1 MSATEMVPQM
11 RSVRTAACLESR
23 STADDYP
30 TDCSLCH
37 AKNDPILG
45 AFFAMQRKPLTHKME
60 RHREV
65 LKQLEEEA
73 DELIDVLQNTTESA
87 KLEIRT

>member
-1 MSATEMVPQM
+1 MSATGLVPQT
-11 RSVRTAACLESR
+11 RSVRTAARLESQ
-23 STADDYP
+23 STANNYY
-30 TDCSLCH
+30 TDRSLCH
-37 AKNDPILG
+37 AG
-45 AFFAMQRKPLTHKME
+45 KME

-87 KLEIRT
+87 KLEIRNQYITSKLASLLS

>member
-30 TDCSLCH
+30 TDSSLCH
-37 AKNDPILG
+37 VG
-45 AFFAMQRKPLTHKME
+45 KME

-73 DELIDVLQNTTESA
+73 DESIDALQNTTENA
-87 KLEIRT
+87 KLEIRNQYITSKLASLLS

>member
-1 MSATEMVPQM
+1 MGFSDFSALRTTFSSRQMSATDLVPQM
-11 RSVRTAACLESR
+11 RSARTAARLESR
-23 STADDYP
+23 STADDFP
-30 TDCSLCH
+30 TDSSLCH
-37 AKNDPILG
+37 AG
-45 AFFAMQRKPLTHKME
+45 KME

-73 DELIDVLQNTTESA
+73 DELIDVLQNTTEST